1 MVKAEAKPAGEIAAL
16 SFEAALRELE
26 EIVTR
31 LERGQV
37 DLEESIAIY
46 ERGAL
51 LKAHCE
57 KKLKDAQA
65 RVEKIVVGSDGAIT
79 TAPAGLE

>member
-1 MVKAEAKPAGEIAAL
+1 MTTPADPAIEAL

-26 EIVTR
+26 SIVQT
-31 LERGQV
+31 LESGQAP
-37 DLEESIAIY
+37 LEESISVY

-57 KKLKDAQA
+57 RKLEAA
-65 RVEKIVVGSDGAIT
+65 RLRVEKVVLAQGA
-79 TAPAGLE
+79 ASAVEPADFS

>member
-1 MVKAEAKPAGEIAAL
+1 MTLPVDPAIEAL

-26 EIVTR
+26 TIVQT
-31 LERGQV
+31 LESGQAP
-37 DLEESIAIY
+37 LEESISVY

-57 KKLKDAQA
+57 RKLEAA
-65 RVEKIVVGSDGAIT
+65 RLRVEKVVLAQGA
-79 TAPAGLE
+79 AVGAEPADFS

>member
-1 MVKAEAKPAGEIAAL
+1 MTTAADPAIEAL

-26 EIVTR
+26 TIVQT
-31 LERGQV
+31 LEAGQAP
-37 DLEESIAIY
+37 LEESISVY

-57 KKLKDAQA
+57 RKLEAA
-65 RVEKIVVGSDGAIT
+65 RLRVEKVVLAQGA
-79 TAPAGLE
+79 AVGVEAADFS